1 MAKKKKKTGLIITLS
16 IVGLAVIALV
26 VFSIKKKDKDIV
38 EVTTTK
44 VERKTIIQIVS
55 AIGKISPETEVK
67 VSSEASGELIVLN
80 AKEGDKVT
88 VNQLLARIKPD
99 IIESQLEQTRAS
111 VDASSNDIEFSK
123 ASLDLAKAEF
133 DRTTKL
139 FTKQF
144 ISKQEFEAAKTKF
157 EQAKSTIKSSQA
169 RHNQTVAS
177 LKQIQSSANRTSIY
191 SPINGIV
198 TLLNVKKGE
207 KVLGTQ
213 QFQGTELLR
222 VSDLSIMN
230 AMVDVDENDI
240 IKVKLGDTA
249 RIEVD
254 ALNGQRFTGVVIE
267 IGNAA
272 IASATSVQDQVT
284 NFKVKLRVLNPS
296 EKFRPGMSCSVDIE
310 TDVHKN
316 VLSVPL
322 MAVTVRTDETKL
334 QETDK
339 KEESDEDDGKEVKVK
354 KTKPKALVFKKAGS
368 VAKIQYV
375 ETGISDNGFI
385 EIKSGLNEGEVIIS
399 GNFNAVSKTLKNDS
413 KIKLESTEAK
423 DKPKK

>member
-16 IVGLAVIALV
+16 ILAIAVIAVV
-26 VFSIKKKDKDIV
+26 VFSIKKKDKDVV
-38 EVTTTK
+38 EVTTSK
-44 VERKTIIQIVS
+44 VERKTITQVVS
-55 AIGKISPETEVK
+55 AIGKINPETEVK

-88 VNQLLARIKPD
+88 ANQLLARIKPD

-111 VDASSNDIEFSK
+111 VDASSNEIEFSK

-133 DRTTKL
+133 DRNTKL
-139 FTKQF
+139 FAKQF
-144 ISKQEFEAAKTKF
+144 ISKQEFEAAKTRF

-222 VSDLSIMN
+222 VSDLSVMN

-240 IKVKLGDTA
+240 TKVKLGDTA

-254 ALNGQRFTGVVIE
+254 AISGQKFTGVVIE

-272 IASATSVQDQVT
+272 IASATAVQDQVT
-284 NFKVKLRVLNPS
+284 NFKVKLRILNPS

-310 TDVHKN
+310 TDVHKD

-339 KEESDEDDGKEVKVK
+339 KEEPKEDDGKEVKVK
-354 KTKPKALVFKKAGS
+354 KTKPKSLVFKKVGN

-385 EIKSGLNEGEVIIS
+385 EIKSGLNVGEEIIS

-413 KIKLESTEAK
+413 KVKIETSEVK
-423 DKPKK
+423 DKTKK